1 MLSPIRLYKTLID
14 YKKNRVE
21 ARELP
26 MRLWVESSS
35 RCNLKCVMCPNKA
48 LPPEQKTVME
58 FDLFRKIVDEASEF
72 VNDIYLHHRGEPLTN
87 PRLDEMIAYAK
98 KAGISARFHTNG
110 CLMNSEWA
118 QRLLEAGPD
127 LISFSVD
134 GFEKETYEQ
143 IRAGGNFETTVEN
156 ITRLAQMRKNRG
168 LSRPYL
174 VVEKIRFK
182 NPSSRENPDKV
193 AELKK
198 KFLEAGVDEVI
209 EKDEYIWAEEDAP
222 EPETP
227 RQYAV
232 CTFPWYGMVILANGT
247 VTACPQDFAGKM
259 KMGNVSE
266 HSIKQIWNGPTYK
279 ELRGKFKSDL
289 DSLPLCRKCDRLHR
303 KTIGGVP
310 FQYMFTFLIDHVVGY
325 NKFRKIIGTSER

>member
-1 MLSPIRLYKTLID
+1 MLSPVRLFRTFAD
-14 YKKNRVE
+14 YKKHRSEV
-21 ARELP
+21 RELP

-35 RCNLKCVMCPNKA
+35 RCNLKCVMCPNKT
-48 LPPEQKTVME
+48 LPPDQKTVMD
-58 FDLFRKIVDEASEF
+58 FGLFKKIVEESAGF
-72 VNDIYLHHRGEPLTN
+72 VNDMYLHHRGEPLTN
-87 PRLDEMIAYAK
+87 PRLDEMITCAK
-98 KAGISARFHTNG
+98 NAGISVRFHTNG
-110 CLMNSEWA
+110 CLMDSAWA
-118 QRLLEAGPD
+118 DRLLQAAPD

-156 ITRLAQMRKNRG
+156 LLRLAQIRKRSG
-168 LSRPYL
+168 QKHPYL
-174 VVEKIRFK
+174 VVEKIRFRH
-182 NPSSRENPDKV
+182 PSRQENPDKV

-198 KFLEAGVDEVI
+198 KFLDAGVDEVI

-259 KMGNVSE
+259 KMGDINNS
-266 HSIKQIWNGPTYK
+266 SIKEIWNGPAYK
-279 ELRGKFKSDL
+279 ELRSKFNSDL
-289 DSLPLCRKCDRLHR
+289 DSLQLCRKCDRLHR
-303 KTIGGVP
+303 KTIGGIP

-325 NKFRKIIGTSER
+325 NKLRKILGTSER